1 MKKRMLFA
9 LGIVITAACMGL
21 TSCGD
26 DDDEDEPSRTTCTC
40 KEFDGDTNRLITTK
54 TDIDTNSYS
63 VSSCSELEDKLDDVM
78 NGEFYYDCY

>member
-9 LGIVITAACMGL
+9 LGIVITTACLSL

-26 DDDEDEPSRTTCTC
+26 DDDDEPSRTTCTC
-40 KEFDGDTNRLITTK
+40 KEYDGDTNKLVTTK
-54 TDIDTNSYS
+54 NDIDANSYS
-63 VSSCSELEDKLDDVM
+63 VSSCSELEEKLDAVM